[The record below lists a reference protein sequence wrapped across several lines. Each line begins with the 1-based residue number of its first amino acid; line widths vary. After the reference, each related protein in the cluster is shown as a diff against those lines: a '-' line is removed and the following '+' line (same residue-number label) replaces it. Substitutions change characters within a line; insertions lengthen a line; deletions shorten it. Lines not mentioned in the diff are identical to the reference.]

1 MRKLYTIKLHNLGTS
16 IFLLLMSVLY
26 GGCGIYSFSGTSI
39 QPDVKSITVHT
50 VENRAMQVNPSL
62 SNLLTQ
68 SLQDKYRNLTKL
80 DMVTENGDL
89 DVTGFITSY
98 EVSPTAITS
107 DEVASKN
114 RLTVTV
120 RITFKN
126 NKYPKEN
133 FDKSFAAYQ
142 DYDSTNSLDA
152 VQAALCDEIVK
163 TLCEDIF
170 NATVANW

>member
-1 MRKLYTIKLHNLGTS
+1 MKKFYK
-16 IFLLLMSVLY
+16 IFAAAALILLAT
-26 GGCGIYSFSGTSI
+26 GCGIYSFSGTSI
-39 QPDVKSITVHT
+39 APDVKSITVHT
-50 VENRAMQVNPSL
+50 IENKAMQVNPTL

-68 SLQDKYRNLTKL
+68 SLQDKYRHLTKL
-80 DMVTENGDL
+80 DMVTDRGDL
-89 DVTGFITSY
+89 DVSGYITSY
-98 EVSPTAITS
+98 EVTPTAVTS

-120 RITFKN
+120 KIVFKN
-126 NKYPKEN
+126 EKYPKEN

-152 VQAALCDEIVK
+152 VQASLCDQLVE
-163 TLCEDIF
+163 TLVEDIF

>member
-1 MRKLYTIKLHNLGTS
+1 MKKFYK
-16 IFLLLMSVLY
+16 IFAAAALILLAT
-26 GGCGIYSFSGTSI
+26 GCGIYSFSGTSI
-39 QPDVKSITVHT
+39 APEVKSITVHT
-50 VENRAMQVNPSL
+50 IENKAMQVNPTL

-68 SLQDKYRNLTKL
+68 SLQDKYRHLTKL
-80 DMVTENGDL
+80 DMVTDGGDL
-89 DVTGFITSY
+89 DVSGYITSY
-98 EVSPTAITS
+98 EVTPTAVTS

-120 RITFKN
+120 KIVFKN
-126 NKYPKEN
+126 EKYPKEN

-152 VQAALCDEIVK
+152 VQASLCDQLVE
-163 TLCEDIF
+163 TLVEDIF

>member
-1 MRKLYTIKLHNLGTS
+1 MKKILSIIITS
-16 IFLLLMSVLY
+16 FSLIVCCALA

-39 QPDVKSITVHT
+39 APDVKSITVHT
-50 VENRAMQVNPSL
+50 IENKAMQINPAL
-62 SNLLTQ
+62 SNQLTQ
-68 SLQDKYRNLTKL
+68 ALQDKYRHLTKL
-80 DMVTENGDL
+80 DMVNDGGDL
-89 DVTGFITSY
+89 DVSGYITSY
-98 EVSPTAITS
+98 EVTPTAVTS

-120 RITFKN
+120 KIVFKN
-126 NKYPKEN
+126 QKYPKEN

-142 DYDSTNSLDA
+142 DYDSTSSLDA
-152 VQAALCDEIVK
+152 VQAALCDQLVT

>member
-1 MRKLYTIKLHNLGTS
+1 MKKFYK
-16 IFLLLMSVLY
+16 IFAAAALILLAT
-26 GGCGIYSFSGTSI
+26 GCGIYSFSGTSI
-39 QPDVKSITVHT
+39 APDVKSITVHT
-50 VENRAMQVNPSL
+50 IENKAMQVNPTL

-68 SLQDKYRNLTKL
+68 SLQDKYRHLTKL
-80 DMVTENGDL
+80 DMVTDGGDL
-89 DVTGFITSY
+89 DVSGYITSY
-98 EVSPTAITS
+98 EVTPTAVTS

-120 RITFKN
+120 KIVFKN
-126 NKYPKEN
+126 EKYPKEN

-152 VQAALCDEIVK
+152 VQASLCDQLVE
-163 TLCEDIF
+163 TLVEDIF